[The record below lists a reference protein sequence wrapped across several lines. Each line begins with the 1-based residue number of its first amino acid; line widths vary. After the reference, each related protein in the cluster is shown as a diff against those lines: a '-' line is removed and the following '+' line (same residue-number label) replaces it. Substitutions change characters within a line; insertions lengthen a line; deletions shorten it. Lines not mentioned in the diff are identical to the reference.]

1 MRGVKLAPHSEA
13 GHQDATWGGWELSL
27 LSAAQKRV
35 GISCCFQIYQLKNKF
50 QFDIREN
57 NLQVGWSS
65 TGADLWERLWHMR
78 YSELDYMA
86 LSNLSYFEVSFNFEV
101 VLALTKG
108 LDQMTLEVPAS
119 LDYFMTVPWSCLTW
133 QSTAAQQPKRSCCC
147 VPHPCLADPGP
158 LPCAGLSR
166 LFLWNVT
173 GKSTCQLS
181 HSTCLLLLWFGQL
194 CAADIIIWLPVQQRT
209 KYGGSMPLNSALK
222 LWSFWLTIS
231 FKAPDKN
238 SSVWKPAGVYALF

>member
-1 MRGVKLAPHSEA
+1 MGRLRVEFAQCCSEKS
-13 GHQDATWGGWELSL
+13 GNIL
-27 LSAAQKRV
+27 LFSNLPV
-35 GISCCFQIYQLKNKF
+35 DKF

-57 NLQVGWSS
+57 NLQVGWLS

-78 YSELDYMA
+78 YSELDCTWPWATY
-86 LSNLSYFEVSFNFEV
+86 LTLK
-101 VLALTKG
+101 LALTLKLSLLWPKG
-108 LDQMTLEVPAS
+108 WTRWLSEVPAS
-119 LDYFMTVPWSCLTW
+119 LHYFMTVPWSCLTW

-194 CAADIIIWLPVQQRT
+194 CGTGIIIWLPVQQRT
-209 KYGGSMPLNSALK
+209 EYGGSVPLNSALK
-222 LWSFWLTIS
+222 LWS
-231 FKAPDKN
+231 D
-238 SSVWKPAGVYALF
+238 WKYFDNFF